1 MAYLSNTDFDL
12 TIQDGNLQQIIN
24 NNEAIRQQAE
34 LVAIGEAR
42 SYLVQKY
49 QFDAELL
56 NTGDDRDAQL
66 VNYICDLTLFH
77 LHSRISPRNIP
88 ELRVTRYDN
97 AIAWLKMCAMG
108 DVTPKLLEYDIP
120 QKVIR
125 WGSQPKNQNNF

>member
-12 TIQDGNLQQIIN
+12 LVQDVNLQQIIN
-24 NNEAIRQQAE
+24 NNEAIRLQAE

-56 NTGDDRDAQL
+56 LTGNDRDPQL
-66 VNYICDLTLFH
+66 VNYICDITLYH

-97 AIAWLKMCAMG
+97 AIHWLKMCAMG
-108 DVTPKLLEYDIP
+108 DATPKLLEYETP
-120 QKVIR
+120 KTALR
-125 WGSQPKNQNNF
+125 FGSQPKNVNSY